1 MDYFK
6 MQIPSHGV
14 TDFRDHV
21 LYSGGVIPD
30 VGYGHLQER
39 LYYLNDLAAQNEH
52 ILREINKKIILRD
65 PESIPI
71 NILFFN
77 AKNTIDP
84 NLHHR
89 IVNEAIGIIFPLEYF
104 RTIGSGSSQPGCRET
119 HDHAGDK
126 LDHTTAPVNE
136 ICVREAR

>member
-6 MQIPSHGV
+6 MQIPSHGI
-14 TDFRDHV
+14 TDFSHHIF
-21 LYSGGVIPD
+21 YPGGVIPH
-30 VGYGHLQER
+30 VGCSHLQER
-39 LYYLNDLAAQNEH
+39 LRCLNDLIAQNEH

-65 PESIPI
+65 PESIAI

-89 IVNEAIGIIFPLEYF
+89 IVNEAIGIIFPLKYL
-104 RTIGSGSSQPGCRET
+104 RTVGSSSSQPGCRET

>member
-1 MDYFK
+1 MDYLK
-6 MQIPSHGV
+6 MQIPPHSV
-14 TDFRDHV
+14 TDFSHHIF
-21 LYSGGVIPD
+21 YPGGVISD
-30 VGYGHLQER
+30 VRYGHLQEGLR
-39 LYYLNDLAAQNEH
+39 CLNDLTAQNKH
-52 ILREINKKIILRD
+52 ILGEINKKIILRD
-65 PESIPI
+65 PESIAI

-89 IVNEAIGIIFPLEYF
+89 IVNEAIGIVFPLEYL

-126 LDHTTAPVNE
+126 LDHKKAPVNAMR
-136 ICVREAR
+136 VREGR